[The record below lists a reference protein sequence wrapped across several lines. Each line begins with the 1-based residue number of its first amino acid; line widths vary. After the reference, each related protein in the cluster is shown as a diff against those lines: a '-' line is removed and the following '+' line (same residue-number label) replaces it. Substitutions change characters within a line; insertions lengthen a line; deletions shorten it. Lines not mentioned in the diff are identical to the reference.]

1 MLIFDKDSVKSN
13 IQRSEEC
20 FIYAPVYM
28 YCVYSLSAS
37 AAKCAHPVLFIV
49 TAERSLPKMEV
60 ESGKWKVS
68 SHACFEVLTI
78 SSRSVHTD
86 SYLSLSPARRAP
98 SAGGNQ
104 MAPCYKSSV
113 TSECV
118 WVEERMRNKCTVWDQ
133 TKATVSLKTTC
144 VIPLLK
150 KGDVHLPCA
159 QTGTW

>member
-1 MLIFDKDSVKSN
+1 MLHLCSSIHVLC
-13 IQRSEEC
+13 IQ
-20 FIYAPVYM
+20 FICLCSKVCTP
-28 YCVYSLSAS
+28 CVNHSHCR
-37 AAKCAHPVLFIV
+37 KKF
-49 TAERSLPKMEV
+49 TKNG
-60 ESGKWKVS
+60 SGKWKVS

-78 SSRSVHTD
+78 SSMSVHTD